1 MKNKWNILIL
11 LFIALVVAYA
21 LRGVFGER
29 VELEVLREGSMEDMA
44 SCTGVVVKY
53 ETVYDLP
60 SGVSVETKAVDGQ
73 RVANGETIAAVY
85 ASQVDPAVKAKLDRV
100 NKKIA
105 ASESNQTISAT
116 FSGDATKLESD
127 ISDEVASLI
136 SYSYKRDMEKAG
148 AARET
153 IAALADRKAVVS
165 GQKSASANT
174 LDELKSTKQQ
184 LEAQIGA
191 AQSTINA
198 AGAGVFS
205 ATVDGLE
212 KLITPYNMEE
222 LVPSSLE
229 ELIAYDK
236 KTVKERKSTDEAQAC
251 KVIDNFRY
259 FVAVNMPASQLAG
272 VKKGDELTLRFNEL
286 STNPITAT
294 VFSIS
299 AEENGQNTVVLE
311 GTRYLDSLLE
321 KRTVNVDVIKRQYKG
336 YRVGVKSIRTVDG
349 VVGVFVKRDSI
360 MRFIPANILYNTQ
373 EFAIVESADKEKPLK
388 LYDEVIVNASSFE
401 DGKLM
406 K

>member
-1 MKNKWNILIL
+1 M
-11 LFIALVVAYA
+11 
-21 LRGVFGER
+21 
-29 VELEVLREGSMEDMA
+29 
-44 SCTGVVVKY
+44 
-53 ETVYDLP
+53 
-60 SGVSVETKAVDGQ
+60 
-73 RVANGETIAAVY
+73 
-85 ASQVDPAVKAKLDRV
+85 
-100 NKKIA
+100 
-105 ASESNQTISAT
+105 
-116 FSGDATKLESD
+116 
-127 ISDEVASLI
+127 
-136 SYSYKRDMEKAG
+136 
-148 AARET
+148 
-153 IAALADRKAVVS
+153 
-165 GQKSASANT
+165 
-174 LDELKSTKQQ
+174 
-184 LEAQIGA
+184 
-191 AQSTINA
+191 
-198 AGAGVFS
+198 FS

-222 LVPSSLE
+222 LVPSGLE

-236 KTVKERKSTDEAQAC
+236 KMVKERKSTDEVQAC

-286 STNPITAT
+286 STNPINAT
-294 VFSIS
+294 VFSVS

-321 KRTVNVDVIKRQYKG
+321 KRTVNVDVIKKQYKG

-373 EFAIVESADKEKPLK
+373 EFAIIESADKEKPLK